1 MCAVDKKSIWFIEKG
16 PLSMMLFKF
25 HFIVI
30 FMYSTIFIIVLF
42 KIPYKYDRIR
52 KTKTE
57 KIADKKQRAKRKQR
71 RKGRKH
77 KDISLDL
84 HKQILKVQQRDDNQ
98 LEKRNTTNLENREL
112 MYSNLFKKPENVNAR
127 GSTTSCEAS
136 GTMGRDTISG
146 NSNLFHDS

>member
-84 HKQILKVQQRDDNQ
+84 HK
-98 LEKRNTTNLENREL
+98 
-112 MYSNLFKKPENVNAR
+112 
-127 GSTTSCEAS
+127 
-136 GTMGRDTISG
+136 
-146 NSNLFHDS
+146 